1 MDGSQQKRLKL
12 NKVLLEKVTVADAS
26 QDQKVVP
33 ASYKKYH
40 KWFCYKK
47 MKDKNIETP
56 YSCFLQHSQ
65 NYMKGLVDDSL

>member
-33 ASYKKYH
+33 ASQLQEVPQ
-40 KWFCYKK
+40 
-47 MKDKNIETP
+47 MVLLQKDERQKHRNSIFMFFTTQP
-56 YSCFLQHSQ
+56 KLYQRI
-65 NYMKGLVDDSL
+65 GG